1 MSLYANAC
9 QCMSVYVDACIGC
22 IGLKGFWVLGFDDS
36 QGRGVCWRSAA
47 GQGFG
52 GLGFRV

>member
-22 IGLKGFWVLGFDDS
+22 IGLKGFWVWGLTIARAAAFAGDPRLGK
-36 QGRGVCWRSAA
+36 
-47 GQGFG
+47 
-52 GLGFRV
+52 GLVV